1 MKLKQKP
8 GDFRVR
14 EVLRDDFVVQRGPNR
29 VYLVKKRKLTS
40 LEAASALASM
50 TGVRPGDVSMAGL
63 KDRQGI
69 TEQMMT
75 VPRGKP
81 IMYRRPELSI
91 ESIGS
96 SAQPISSNDALGN
109 QFDIIVRKLG
119 PLDVRHVRAALPI
132 VREHGLPN
140 YFDEQRFGNLRHGQG
155 WIALE
160 LAQGR
165 VEDGLKR
172 LLTALSQFDNEEMKT
187 FKTGLYRN
195 WGKWGNCRDIAGR
208 FGAHHSVFEHLKR
221 NDGDFAGAFG
231 FISSR
236 IRLIHLFA
244 YQSHVWNRALAKV
257 VEGNL
262 DRNDTIGI
270 ASAEGRLIF
279 PKQAFSGPAAW
290 GGMLPLPGPGL
301 EGVTHADQ
309 RALFTE
315 VLRPDKLEPEGF
327 RIDGVPGF
335 ALKAEDRSMMV
346 VPRDLRIR
354 SKHSDSDGEGAIEL
368 SFGLP
373 RGSYATLVVRRLIG
387 STNRSTNPLGRPSKS
402 FKGRRDS
409 RDNRGGRGR
418 PDPRS

>member
-14 EVLRDDFVVQRGPNR
+14 EVLRDDFVVERGPNR
-29 VYLVKKRKLTS
+29 VYRVKKRKLTS

-69 TEQMMT
+69 TEQVMT

-81 IMYRRPELSI
+81 ILYRRPELSI
-91 ESIGS
+91 ETIGS
-96 SAQPISSNDALGN
+96 SAHPISSEDALGN

-119 PLDVRHVRAALPI
+119 PLDVRHARAALPI

-155 WIALE
+155 WIALD
-160 LAQGR
+160 LALGR
-165 VEDGLKR
+165 HEAGLKR
-172 LLTALSQFDNEEMKT
+172 LLTAVSQFDNAESKT
-187 FKTGLYRN
+187 FKSALYRN
-195 WGKWGNCRDIAGR
+195 WGEWRTCRDIAGR

-221 NDGDFAGAFG
+221 NEGDFAGAFG
-231 FISSR
+231 SISSR

-244 YQSHVWNRALAKV
+244 YQSHIWNRALAKTI
-257 VEGNL
+257 EAEL
-262 DRNDTIGI
+262 ERTDTIGI
-270 ASAEGRLIF
+270 ASPEGRLVF
-279 PKQAFSGPAAW
+279 PKRAFSGPPAW
-290 GGMLPLPGPGL
+290 GGVMPLPGPGL
-301 EGVTHADQ
+301 EGVSHADQ
-309 RALFTE
+309 RALFAE
-315 VLRPDKLEPEGF
+315 VLRPDKLEPETF

-354 SKHSDSDGEGAIEL
+354 SRDSEPRGGSAIEL

-373 RGSYATLVVRRLIG
+373 RGSYATLVVRRLMG
-387 STNRSTNPLGRPSKS
+387 STRRSTNPLGRQSKG
-402 FKGRRDS
+402 FKRGPARK
-409 RDNRGGRGR
+409 GGRNR
-418 PDPRS
+418 SDPRS